1 LKRTVSPASLPISK
15 STPFGHLLFEK
26 SKDQPLLSAIAMQF
40 ETYAL
45 EQEIRR
51 LQRDL

>member
-1 LKRTVSPASLPISK
+1 LPISK

-26 SKDQPLLSAIAMQF
+26 SKGQPLLSAIAMQF
-40 ETYAL
+40 EDFARA
-45 EQEIRR
+45 QEIWR